1 MIEVAGGAARVAG
14 TREEEGERVG
24 RSWREGLMQG
34 LSLD

>member
-1 MIEVAGGAARVAG
+1 MIEVADEEARVAG